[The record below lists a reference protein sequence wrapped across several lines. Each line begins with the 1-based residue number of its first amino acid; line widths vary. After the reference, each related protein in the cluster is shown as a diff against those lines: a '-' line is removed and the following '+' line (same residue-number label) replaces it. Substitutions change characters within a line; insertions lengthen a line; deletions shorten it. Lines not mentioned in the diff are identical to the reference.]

1 VNRRGIL
8 LVASMLVA
16 AGCALN
22 RPQVKSLRDRDA
34 PRIQFDTVIVTTPS
48 ALNAIAS
55 KCGPAG
61 NHRVRPEELQV
72 FQVVGTITR
81 IRRERDRDIHIVLA
95 DIDHPGDHLVIE
107 SDDPDFGKNAASPYR
122 DRLSTARHMLDALV
136 DASAGR
142 REAGPE
148 RPGLQTAGRTSQVR
162 RDPGALKGTIVR
174 VTGVGFFD
182 YRHFQ
187 VGRSRSCIE
196 LHPILTIER
205 VGKTP

>member
-1 VNRRGIL
+1 
-8 LVASMLVA
+8 MLFA

-22 RPQVKSLRDRDA
+22 RAQVKSLRDRDA

-48 ALNAIAS
+48 ALNAIQP
-55 KCGPAG
+55 KCGPVG

-81 IRRERDRDIHIVLA
+81 IRREHDRDIHIVLA
-95 DIDHPGDHLVIE
+95 DIDHPRDHLVIE

-122 DRLSTARHMLDALV
+122 DRLSAARHMLDALV
-136 DASAGR
+136 DASAG
-142 REAGPE
+142 
-148 RPGLQTAGRTSQVR
+148 

-205 VGKTP
+205 VE

>member
-1 VNRRGIL
+1 MNRREIL
-8 LVASMLVA
+8 LVASMLFA

-22 RPQVKSLRDRDA
+22 RAQVKSLRDRDA

-48 ALNAIAS
+48 ALNAIQP
-55 KCGPAG
+55 KCGPVG

-81 IRRERDRDIHIVLA
+81 IRREHDRDIHIVLA
-95 DIDHPGDHLVIE
+95 DIDHPRDHLVIE

-122 DRLSTARHMLDALV
+122 DRLLTARHMLDALV
-136 DASAGR
+136 DASEGR

-148 RPGLQTAGRTSQVR
+148 RRGLPAAGRTSQVR
-162 RDPGALKGTIVR
+162 RDPGDLKGTIVR

-205 VGKTP
+205 VE